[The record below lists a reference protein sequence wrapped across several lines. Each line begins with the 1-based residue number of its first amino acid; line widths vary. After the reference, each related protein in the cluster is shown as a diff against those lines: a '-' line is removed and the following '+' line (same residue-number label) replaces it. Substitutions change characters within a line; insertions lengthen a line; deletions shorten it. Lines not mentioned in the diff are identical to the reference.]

1 MVDVI
6 CPVCRAGY
14 PDWKLVT
21 TESYKSGVSGKKAI
35 LGGVLFGPVGG
46 ILGGLSGKKK
56 RQNCMFAQN
65 VDLAILIQIDI

>member
-56 RQNCMFAQN
+56 TAKLYVCSKCGFSHTYT
-65 VDLAILIQIDI
+65 D